1 MKHKRLTLLLA
12 TLLLT
17 GCTGTAQVQN
27 RAFVQ
32 LLGADADRNANRVT
46 AVSFGMEEPASG
58 TGETLLT
65 ALEAAQCRYDR
76 ALMLGHTQ
84 VLVCGKGEL
93 EQRLSLLL
101 DGNRISPGCR
111 LVCADDAA
119 KVLEE
124 TGAGLE
130 TALSRMAEGG
140 ALYAPAVSDT
150 LSDLLGA
157 SGMAVAPYVS
167 GSDLGM
173 CVVDR
178 AGNIRTTL
186 SEEACRGVALLRGKN
201 RDTVLGIPTEQGTL
215 SYEIHS
221 CSYKLDL
228 ETAEGL
234 TAVLSFR
241 ITGECAESCEQGQL
255 RKGVQQA
262 VTELCRAA
270 VLETVCVYGVD
281 LLDLERAARHQDPA
295 FFAAHQEEWS
305 AVIAQAGFRCEV
317 RVE

>member
-111 LVCADDAA
+111 LVCADNAA

-124 TGAGLE
+124 TGAVGKDYRFMGIAYPSPGCYKEELH
-130 TALSRMAEGG
+130 
-140 ALYAPAVSDT
+140 LYACRVAS
-150 LSDLLGA
+150 LGEYCPDEDEFLDVEKIPLDE
-157 SGMAVAPYVS
+157 AVA
-167 GSDLGM
+167 M
-173 CVVDR
+173 CMRNEIPD
-178 AGNIRTTL
+178 AKTQIL
-186 SEEACRGVALLRGKN
+186 LLKVARL
-201 RDTVLGIPTEQGTL
+201 VEQG
-215 SYEIHS
+215 
-221 CSYKLDL
+221 
-228 ETAEGL
+228 
-234 TAVLSFR
+234 
-241 ITGECAESCEQGQL
+241 
-255 RKGVQQA
+255 
-262 VTELCRAA
+262 EL
-270 VLETVCVYGVD
+270 
-281 LLDLERAARHQDPA
+281 
-295 FFAAHQEEWS
+295 
-305 AVIAQAGFRCEV
+305 
-317 RVE
+317 

>member
-111 LVCADDAA
+111 LVCADNAA
-119 KVLEE
+119 RVLEE

-173 CVVDR
+173 CVVD
-178 AGNIRTTL
+178 L
-186 SEEACRGVALLRGKN
+186 SLIHISE
-201 RDTVLGIPTEQGTL
+201 PT
-215 SYEIHS
+215 
-221 CSYKLDL
+221 
-228 ETAEGL
+228 
-234 TAVLSFR
+234 
-241 ITGECAESCEQGQL
+241 
-255 RKGVQQA
+255 
-262 VTELCRAA
+262 
-270 VLETVCVYGVD
+270 
-281 LLDLERAARHQDPA
+281 RH
-295 FFAAHQEEWS
+295 
-305 AVIAQAGFRCEV
+305 
-317 RVE
+317 

>member
-32 LLGADADRNANRVT
+32 LLGADAGRSANRVT
-46 AVSFGMEEPASG
+46 AVSFG

-111 LVCADDAA
+111 LVCADNAA
-119 KVLEE
+119 RVLEE

-178 AGNIRTTL
+178 AGNIRTAL

-201 RDTVLGIPTEQGTL
+201 RDMVLGIPTEQGTL

-241 ITGECAESCEQGQL
+241 ITGECAEACEQGR

-262 VTELCRAA
+262 GTELCRAA

>member
-84 VLVCGKGEL
+84 VLVCGKGGL

-119 KVLEE
+119 RVLEE

-157 SGMAVAPYVS
+157 SGMAVVPYVS

-186 SEEACRGVALLRGKN
+186 SEEACRGVRAGAAAQGGAAGGDGAVPGGGAGNRVRLWGGSSGSGTGGTASGSGVFCRPSGRMECCHCAGWLPVRGACGVACPPCWIFVTVCFFVFSYAL
-201 RDTVLGIPTEQGTL
+201 
-215 SYEIHS
+215 
-221 CSYKLDL
+221 
-228 ETAEGL
+228 
-234 TAVLSFR
+234 
-241 ITGECAESCEQGQL
+241 
-255 RKGVQQA
+255 
-262 VTELCRAA
+262 RAA
-270 VLETVCVYGVD
+270 
-281 LLDLERAARHQDPA
+281 
-295 FFAAHQEEWS
+295 S
-305 AVIAQAGFRCEV
+305 A
-317 RVE
+317 